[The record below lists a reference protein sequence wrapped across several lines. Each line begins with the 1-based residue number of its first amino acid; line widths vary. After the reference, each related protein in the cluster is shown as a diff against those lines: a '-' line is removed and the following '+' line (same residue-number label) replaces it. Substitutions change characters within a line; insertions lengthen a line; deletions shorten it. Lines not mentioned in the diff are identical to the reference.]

1 MVVLCKRPLI
11 LVLWLLLFLFILGQ
25 CHGSSATTVF
35 KFKPKSQHH
44 GHFFGFLP
52 KRMPIPYSTPSRKHN
67 DIGLR
72 SWKSP

>member
-1 MVVLCKRPLI
+1 MVLEPT
-11 LVLWLLLFLFILGQ
+11 
-25 CHGSSATTVF
+25 TTVF

-44 GHFFGFLP
+44 GHFSGFLP

-72 SWKSP
+72 SWRSP